1 MANFTYVNCRSII
14 KFSPLDPTR
23 TQADRRQPGGGE
35 EGRLGW
41 VFLLFQSEDS
51 FYPQYRYIRRSPTHV
66 FLILPSFCIPK
77 KFHPD
82 LTEQHRNEH
91 TPPFI
96 SDGIWGSQARGVIRG
111 ASHFDGWMGVTGT
124 VGMNWNSI
132 WENVH
137 PGSMDVGS
145 GGIQ

>member
-14 KFSPLDPTR
+14 IVSSPDPTR
-23 TQADRRQPGGGE
+23 TQADRGQPGGGE

-41 VFLLFQSEDS
+41 VFLPFQSEDS
-51 FYPQYRYIRRSPTHV
+51 FFPQSTFVRRSPTHV
-66 FLILPSFCIPK
+66 FLILPSFFIPQEIPSR
-77 KFHPD
+77 PD
-82 LTEQHRNEH
+82 GTAPQRTYPTIHFRWH
-91 TPPFI
+91 MVKP
-96 SDGIWGSQARGVIRG
+96 GQGGVWG